1 MNFDPHDD
9 YYLKKE
15 LDREEKMD
23 RMRMTA
29 GLLEFFGVIAGVFV
43 IFLLI
48 VLTVSLFNWLYRDLS
63 GVFSAMFSIFKS

>member
-15 LDREEKMD
+15 LDREERLD

-29 GLLEFFGVIAGVFV
+29 GVMEFLGVAAGVFV
-43 IFLLI
+43 ILLLI
-48 VLTVSLFNWLYRDLS
+48 VLTVSLCNWLYRDLS
-63 GVFSAMFSIFKS
+63 GVFSAMFSIFKN